1 VISNLKE
8 GIQAIDLTNH
18 HHFIPVYVNALLTLG
33 IAVEKQDPMMSHY
46 PLMKGLIIKIAQKSA
61 LRKFLL

>member
-1 VISNLKE
+1 MSNLKE
-8 GIQAIDLTNH
+8 GIQAIDLNNY

-33 IAVEKQDPMMSHY
+33 VAVEKQDPMMSHY
-46 PLMKGLIIKIAQKSA
+46 PLIKSLIIKIAQRPA